1 MKKFVLII
9 GAFLLALVTWVL
21 KSLVLAYPV
30 MWLWNWLMPDIF
42 GLTTISFWQ
51 ALGLLLLFGILI
63 GDTHAKLK

>member
-42 GLTTISFWQ
+42 GLTTLSFWQ
-51 ALGLLLLFGILI
+51 ALGLLLLSGVLI
-63 GDTHAKLK
+63 GGTHAKLK